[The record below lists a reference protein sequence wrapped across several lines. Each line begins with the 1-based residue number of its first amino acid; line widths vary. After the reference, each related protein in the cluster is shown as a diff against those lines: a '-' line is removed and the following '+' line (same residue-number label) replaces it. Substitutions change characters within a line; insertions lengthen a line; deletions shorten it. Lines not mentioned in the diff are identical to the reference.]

1 MGNML
6 SFYSNDPSSN
16 PAAVYNFS
24 TEIVVEKSENK
35 QKEAGIGP
43 FKKTV
48 YVKHLKVASN

>member
-24 TEIVVEKSENK
+24 AEIVVKKSEKK

-43 FKKTV
+43 F
-48 YVKHLKVASN
+48 LKNCLCQAS